1 MTRSRIII
9 LLLLFACTSPAML
22 SAQKTDSVSA
32 VNKRANKAALMSAL
46 LPGLGQAYNK
56 SYWKIPVLYAGL
68 GTLVYFVRTNDEE
81 YQNFYD
87 AYKIRLDGDSTTN
100 DMQYPN
106 LSDEDILVRKD
117 YYRRNRDL
125 SYILIGV
132 VYVLN
137 IVDAYVDAQLKDFD
151 ISDNLSLKT
160 SPWLAPGLEGKHM
173 AGLSLRLSFH

>member
-1 MTRSRIII
+1 MRRSRNNLIFLF
-9 LLLLFACTSPAML
+9 LLGLSSPAL
-22 SAQKTDSVSA
+22 SQKADSVSA

-68 GTLVYFVRTNDEE
+68 GTLVYFVKTNNEE
-81 YQNFYD
+81 YHNYYD
-87 AYKIRLDGDSTTN
+87 AYKYRLDGDSNTVDN
-100 DMQYPN
+100 NYPN

-125 SYILIGV
+125 SYVLIGV

-137 IVDAYVDAQLKDFD
+137 IIDAYVDAHLSDFD
-151 ISDNLSLKT
+151 ISDNLSLNAQPGMQFALDKT
-160 SPWLAPGLEGKHM
+160 PVPS
-173 AGLSLRLSFH
+173 LSLMFSFR

>member
-1 MTRSRIII
+1 MMRCRLI
-9 LLLLFACTSPAML
+9 LLFMFCFFCLEL

-68 GTLVYFVRTNDEE
+68 GTLVYFVKTNNEE
-81 YQNFYD
+81 YHNYYD
-87 AYKIRLDGDSTTN
+87 AYKYRLDGDSMTVDN
-100 DMQYPN
+100 QYPN

-125 SYILIGV
+125 SYVLIGV

-137 IVDAYVDAQLKDFD
+137 IIDAYVDAQLKEFD
-151 ISDNLSLKT
+151 ISDNLSLQT
-160 SPWLAPGLEGKHM
+160 SPWISPGIEGKQV
-173 AGLSLRLSFH
+173 AGVSLRFTLH

>member
-1 MTRSRIII
+1 MRCRLVLI
-9 LLLLFACTSPAML
+9 LILFACSSPALL
-22 SAQKTDSVSA
+22 SAQKADSVSA

-68 GTLVYFVRTNDEE
+68 GTLVYFVKTNDEE
-81 YQNFYD
+81 YQNFYE
-87 AYKIRLDGDSTTN
+87 AYKIRLDGDSTTIDN
-100 DMQYPN
+100 QYPN

-137 IVDAYVDAQLKDFD
+137 IVDAYVDAQLKEFD

-160 SPWLAPGLEGKHM
+160 SPWFSPGLDGTQM
-173 AGLSLRLSFH
+173 AGVSLRLTFR